1 MPGRRRATEPVD
13 RRCAIR
19 ILIVGGGCAGM
30 STALHLQRGL
40 RERLRRGE
48 VHLTLV
54 EPQAYLTYHP
64 LLAEVAAGTID
75 PRHVVVPLR
84 RELTECKV
92 LTARITRIEHA
103 SRRAWA
109 DAAGRGEP
117 PAPVEL
123 HYDVLVLA
131 PGSVSRTAPVP
142 GLAEHGRGFSTVGE
156 AVGLRN
162 HVLEQLDLAAT
173 TRDPALRQAALTF
186 VFVGAGYAGIGALA
200 ELEDMARYAVRG
212 HQHTTP
218 DDLRWVLV
226 EATDRI
232 LTEESPELAAHT
244 LDQLRERNV
253 DVRLRTT
260 LESAAGG
267 VMALSD
273 GSRFAA
279 RTLVWTAGVRPNPL
293 LRDTDLPLDTAGRV
307 RCLPTLQVLGP
318 DGRAL
323 PGAWAAGD
331 GAAVPDPHADGAPCA
346 PNAQHAFAQAE
357 LLAANVLVAL
367 DGGPHA
373 SGIAEYLPGPPACST
388 SLGLGRAVAH
398 TRGGGRLTGRRAWW
412 LHRARH
418 LRRLPSGERRV
429 RILMDWAMTG
439 LFSREVVP
447 IGRPE
452 QPDRP
457 EPADG
462 RPL

>member
-1 MPGRRRATEPVD
+1 
-13 RRCAIR
+13 
-19 ILIVGGGCAGM
+19 M

-48 VHLTLV
+48 VQLTLV

-84 RELTECKV
+84 RELTGCRV

-103 SRRAWA
+103 GRRAWA
-109 DAAGRGEP
+109 DAAGPGEP

-123 HYDVLVLA
+123 DYDVLVLA

-162 HVLEQLDLAAT
+162 HVLEQLDLATT

-186 VFVGAGYAGIGALA
+186 VFVGAGYAGVGALA

-212 HQHTTP
+212 HHNITP

-232 LTEESPELAAHT
+232 LAEESPELAEHT
-244 LDQLRERNV
+244 LAQLRERSV

-293 LRDTDLPLDTAGRV
+293 LRDTDLPLDTTGRV
-307 RCLPTLQVLGP
+307 RCLDTLQVLGP

-331 GAAVPDPHADGAPCA
+331 CAAVPDPHADGAPCA

-367 DGGPHA
+367 EGGPHA
-373 SGIAEYLPGPPACST
+373 PGIDGYRPDSPACST

-398 TRGGGRLTGRRAWW
+398 TRRGGRLTGRRAWW
-412 LHRARH
+412 VHRARH

-429 RILMDWAMTG
+429 RILVDWALTG

-447 IGRPE
+447 LGRPE
-452 QPDRP
+452 QPERS
-457 EPADG
+457 EPADE
-462 RPL
+462 RPV

>member
-1 MPGRRRATEPVD
+1 
-13 RRCAIR
+13 
-19 ILIVGGGCAGM
+19 M
-30 STALHLQRGL
+30 SAALHLQRGL

-48 VHLTLV
+48 VHLTVV

-84 RELTECKV
+84 RELTGCKV

-103 SRRAWA
+103 TRRAWA
-109 DAAGRGEP
+109 DAAGPGEP

-123 HYDVLVLA
+123 DYDLLVLA
-131 PGSVSRTAPVP
+131 PGAVSRTAAVP

-186 VFVGAGYAGIGALA
+186 VFVGAGYAGVGALA

-212 HQHTTP
+212 HHNITP

-226 EATDRI
+226 EATGRI
-232 LTEESPELAAHT
+232 LAEESPELADHT
-244 LDQLRERNV
+244 LAQLRERSI

-267 VMALSD
+267 IMALSD

-279 RTLVWTAGVRPNPL
+279 RTLVWTAGTRPNPL

-373 SGIAEYLPGPPACST
+373 PGIAAYRPGVPACST

-398 TRGGGRLTGRRAWW
+398 TKRGGRLTGRRAWW

-429 RILMDWAMTG
+429 RILVDWALGG

-447 IGRPE
+447 LGRPE
-452 QPDRP
+452 QRA
-457 EPADG
+457 PADE
-462 RPL
+462 RPV